1 MVEGTLGFLGAGKMA
16 EALAKGI
23 CANGLVPPDRILMS
37 DISAERRAHVAETL
51 GVQALEQNTDLIEQ
65 SSIVVVALKPNY
77 VRDVLPDLAPLV
89 TAEKLVVSI
98 AAGITLAELESIL
111 PDETRV
117 VRVMPNTPC
126 LVGEGAA
133 GYSLGSVAR
142 AEDGETVGEILSA
155 VGTCVLLP
163 ERLLDAVTGLSGSG
177 PAYVFLAIEA
187 LADGGVRAG
196 LPRDVALK
204 LSAQTVLGAAK
215 LMLETGRHPAE
226 LKDMVASPGGT
237 TIAGLAALEELG
249 LRSALIEAVTTA
261 TERARELGSR

>member
-1 MVEGTLGFLGAGKMA
+1 MIEGTLGFLGAGKMA

-23 CANGLVPPDRILMS
+23 CTKGLVPADRILMS
-37 DISAERRAHVAETL
+37 DISPERRAHVAETI

-117 VRVMPNTPC
+117 VRVMPNTPS

-155 VGTCVLLP
+155 VGMCVLLP

-204 LSAQTVLGAAK
+204 LAAQTVLGAAK
-215 LMLETGRHPAE
+215 LMLGTGRHPAE
-226 LKDMVASPGGT
+226 LKDMVASPAGT

-249 LRSALIEAVTTA
+249 LRAALIEAVTAA
-261 TERARELGSR
+261 TERSKELGNR

>member
-1 MVEGTLGFLGAGKMA
+1 MLEGTLGFLGAGKMA
-16 EALAKGI
+16 EALARGILGKGLI
-23 CANGLVPPDRILMS
+23 EPDRILMS
-37 DISAERRAHVAETL
+37 DVSAERRALVAETI
-51 GVQALEQNTDLIEQ
+51 GVQAIEQNTDLIEQ
-65 SSIVVVALKPNY
+65 SSILVLALKPNC

-89 TAEKLVVSI
+89 TPEKLVVSI
-98 AAGITLAELESIL
+98 AAGITLWELEQIL

-142 AEDGETVGEILSA
+142 AEDGKLVDELLLA
-155 VGTCVLLP
+155 VGTCFLLP

-187 LADGGVRAG
+187 MADGGVRAG

-204 LSAQTVLGAAK
+204 LAAQTVLGAAK
-215 LMLETGRHPAE
+215 LALETGLHPAD
-226 LKDMVASPGGT
+226 LKD
-237 TIAGLAALEELG
+237 
-249 LRSALIEAVTTA
+249 
-261 TERARELGSR
+261 